1 MNSQN
6 SSSDSGV
13 LKYPNNEKEAA
24 NLVRVD
30 RWVGLSQFAIQDD
43 IQYLMLHFKSVCYVT
58 YSLPFF
64 LLLKKLILYRKQH
77 TH

>member
-43 IQYLMLHFKSVCYVT
+43 IQYLMLYFKSVCYVI

-64 LLLKKLILYRKQH
+64 FFIVKIAHSL
-77 TH
+77 

>member
-43 IQYLMLHFKSVCYVT
+43 IQYLMLYFKSVCYVI

-64 LLLKKLILYRKQH
+64 FFIVKKAHLL
-77 TH
+77 